1 MDAQSERQVSI
12 YSPPFY
18 SSPTGYKMRARIYL
32 YGDGNARRTHVSLFF
47 VLMRSLNDP
56 LLVFPFSYKVSFC
69 LFDQTGQQ
77 RHIIDSFRPDTRS
90 NSFQRPRSDM
100 NIASGIPKFVLLS
113 LIQEQNNAYVREDTM
128 FIKVMVDFGNL
139 PKTMLPYVMS
149 LNPGLP
155 LHCQQLIIQQ
165 EMERRAQVQSQQ
177 MAQTNVTNNQET
189 ASGNTVI
196 K

>member
-1 MDAQSERQVSI
+1 
-12 YSPPFY
+12 
-18 SSPTGYKMRARIYL
+18 MR
-32 YGDGNARRTHVSLFF
+32 G
-47 VLMRSLNDP
+47 LNDP

-90 NSFQRPRSDM
+90 NSFQRPRCDM
-100 NIASGIPKFVLLS
+100 NIASGIPKFVPIS
-113 LIQEQNNAYVREDTM
+113 FIQEQDNAYVREDTM
-128 FIKVMVDFGNL
+128 FIKVMVDFENL

-177 MAQTNVTNNQET
+177 MVQTNVTNNQET